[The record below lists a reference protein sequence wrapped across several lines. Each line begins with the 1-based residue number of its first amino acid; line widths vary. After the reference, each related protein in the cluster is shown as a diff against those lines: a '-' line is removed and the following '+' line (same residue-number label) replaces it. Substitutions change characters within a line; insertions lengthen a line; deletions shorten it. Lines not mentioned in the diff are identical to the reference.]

1 MTYPNFR
8 QRYWMPLFDQILPFR
23 TPHVLRHTLAT
34 WLLQNGEPMTYVKDQ
49 LGHSSIKITVD
60 VYGHLMP
67 GSNKLALDR
76 LEDLQTRRNQAPRN
90 RP

>member
-8 QRYWMPLFDQILPFR
+8 DRYWVPLFDRALPFR

-60 VYGHLMP
+60 VYGHLVP

-76 LEDLQTRRNQAPRN
+76 LEDLQTRRNQP
-90 RP
+90 PKPQS

>member
-1 MTYPNFR
+1 
-8 QRYWMPLFDQILPFR
+8 
-23 TPHVLRHTLAT
+23 
-34 WLLQNGEPMTYVKDQ
+34 MTYVKDQ

-76 LEDLQTRRNQAPRN
+76 LENLQTRRNHAPRN